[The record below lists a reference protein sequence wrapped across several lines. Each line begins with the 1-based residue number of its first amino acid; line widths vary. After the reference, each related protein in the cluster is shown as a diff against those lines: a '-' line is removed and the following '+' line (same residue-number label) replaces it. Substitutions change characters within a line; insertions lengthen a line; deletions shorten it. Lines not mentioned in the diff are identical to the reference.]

1 MESPKIDKRSPED
14 LMGEIRSLIP
24 FYTPEW
30 KPSEDDSGIALAET
44 FTSMMGTVIHRL
56 NRVPEKNF
64 AAFLEM
70 LGMKLLPPQPAIAPV
85 TFSLSKGTK
94 EHVFIRAGTQIAAED
109 ILFETEKSMLA
120 TPSMLIKVYGVDA
133 EDDEI
138 YESPTNVVAGEPAP
152 PFQTRLLHDSGEGDK
167 EIFIDSSEGV
177 NEGDL
182 LAIRNKEYGIVSEVS
197 DHLVKL
203 HHKLEHGHAS
213 GTLIEKVTN
222 FELFGGKD
230 LQEHILY
237 LGHTDLFNVKSAAEF
252 TLTISPWDDRIADEG
267 LVIWQYWGERLDGE
281 TKVLD
286 WYDFDKIEGDKI
298 EGDKIEGQ
306 LILTKNTTDEIKEIK
321 ERKINGIESRWIR
334 CVANASRMSELQGVK
349 IDTIGVKPLV
359 KGALFPDMAF
369 YNDVPLE
376 IPEEGSP
383 IIHPFGTRPRGLDT
397 FYICSQEA
405 FSKKGAEIT
414 IKFSIS
420 GADVVD
426 NETPVIRVHG
436 VGTEFESRLNDAKIY
451 TIGQLTRHTEE
462 ELTEIL
468 KEGGTKPRSYYSTKA
483 INVLEAAK
491 KGFYDKSDSSGTGND
506 NRNISSSIGKQELIL
521 SWEYW
526 DGKGWTVID
535 GLKGFKGDPPTSVY
549 DFKFLEGGG
558 VVFPYPEGIEAVKVS
573 GQENYWIR
581 VRIIS
586 GDYGKE
592 MVYVNGAWVPGTI
605 NPPKISRITL
615 SYELKTPVNPEH
627 ALTYNNLR
635 FKDVSEESQRVKKLF
650 TPFQP
655 LDDGHKT
662 LYLGFDKKL
671 EKGPIS
677 IFFSFEEGESLEEN
691 TSKIEWCYYSQD
703 EEWIR
708 LEVSD
713 NTQNLSR
720 TGTVEFYIPADFAR
734 TSRFGDE
741 LYWIRAVDAADK
753 FRTQHPTVKGIY
765 INTTLATQAES
776 IKNEILGSSDVSA
789 DQKFQFARIPVIT
802 EEIWVNEITTLSEEE
817 KKIIIKEDGKDSI
830 RESKD
835 EAGKPT
841 EVWVRWKPVEDFFDS
856 KPDSCHY
863 VVERATGEVTFG
875 NGVHGMVP
883 PVGRGNIKATY
894 QVGGGRGGNVGTSEI
909 ATLKTSIPFVSGVT
923 NPEAAKGGSDTERME
938 AVFERGS
945 HQIKHRDRAVTE
957 EDFER
962 IARSASS
969 YIARTKCY
977 IEDGTLRI
985 IVIPGGEEDKPI
997 PSLTL
1002 RKTVEKHIK
1011 KRSLNLISPERVEVE
1026 KPLYTEVSIT
1036 VVVVPDSMDVAV
1048 PLEKE
1053 ILKRLKKFLHP
1064 LTGGPEES
1072 GWEFGRGVHI
1082 SDVYALLEG
1091 IKDADHVEA
1100 LELNDGPGDVAV
1112 EESKTV
1118 CSGEHKITMNPGSV
1132 R

>member
-1 MESPKIDKRSPED
+1 MKSPKIDNRSPED
-14 LMGEIRSLIP
+14 LMSDIRSLIP

-30 KPSEDDSGIALAET
+30 KPSKDDSGIALAEI
-44 FTSMMGTVIHRL
+44 FTSMLGTVIHRL
-56 NRVPEKNF
+56 NQVPEKNF
-64 AAFLEM
+64 TAFLEM
-70 LGMKLLPPQPAIAPV
+70 LGMKLLPPQPAIAPI

-109 ILFETEKSMLA
+109 LLFETEKSMLA

-138 YESPTNVVAGEPAP
+138 YESPENVVAGEPAL
-152 PFQTRLLHDSGEGDK
+152 PFQTGLLHGSGEGDK
-167 EIFIDSSEGV
+167 EIFIDGSEGV
-177 NEGDL
+177 DEGDL
-182 LAIRNKEYGIVSEVS
+182 LAIRNEANEEYGIVSEVS

-203 HHKLEHGHAS
+203 LHKLEHVHAS
-213 GTLIEKVTN
+213 GTLVEKVTT

-237 LGHTDLFNVKSAAEF
+237 IGHTDLFNVKAAAKF
-252 TLTISPWDDRIADEG
+252 TLTISPWDDEIAKIANME
-267 LVIWQYWGERLDGE
+267 LVSWQYWGERLDGE

-286 WYDFDKIEGDKI
+286 WYDFDKPWTSNKQTNTGTDGEPILE
-298 EGDKIEGQ
+298 
-306 LILTKNTTDEIKEIK
+306 LILDKEVADEIKE
-321 ERKINGIESRWIR
+321 RGVSGIESRWIR
-334 CVANASRMSELQGVK
+334 CVANASWISELRDVE
-349 IDTIGVKPLV
+349 IDTIKVEVKPLV
-359 KGALFPDMAF
+359 LEGLSPDMVF

-376 IPEEGSP
+376 IPKDESP
-383 IIHPFGTRPRGLDT
+383 IHPFGMHPRGLDT
-397 FYICSQEA
+397 FYIGSQEA
-405 FSKKGAEIT
+405 FSKKGATVT
-414 IKFSIS
+414 IDFTSS
-420 GADVVD
+420 A
-426 NETPVIRVHG
+426 
-436 VGTEFESRLNDAKIY
+436 S
-451 TIGQLTRHTEE
+451 
-462 ELTEIL
+462 
-468 KEGGTKPRSYYSTKA
+468 
-483 INVLEAAK
+483 
-491 KGFYDKSDSSGTGND
+491 SSGTG
-506 NRNISSSIGKQELIL
+506 KPIL

-535 GLKGFKGDPPTSVY
+535 SLKGFKGNPPTNADDLSTSVY
-549 DFKFLEGGG
+549 DFKFLEAGG
-558 VVFPYPEGIEAVKVS
+558 VVFPCPEGMGAVKVS

-581 VRIIS
+581 VRIIG
-586 GDYGKE
+586 GDYGKG
-592 MVYVNGAWVPGTI
+592 MVYAITTDKTTGNTEWAWVPDPI

-615 SYELKTPVNPEH
+615 IYETTPVNIEH
-627 ALTYNNLR
+627 CLTSNNLK
-635 FKDVSEESQRVKKLF
+635 FKDVSEESQSKDKLF
-650 TPFQP
+650 APFQP

-677 IFFSFEEGESLEEN
+677 IFFSFEEMESLGDDR
-691 TSKIEWCYYSQD
+691 SKIEWCYYSPD
-703 EEWIR
+703 TGWAR

-713 NTQNLSR
+713 NTQHFSR

-734 TSRFGDE
+734 TSKFGNK
-741 LYWIRAVDAADK
+741 LYWIKAVDSADK
-753 FRTQHPTVKGIY
+753 FMIQSPGAKGIY
-765 INTTLATQAES
+765 INTTLAIQAES
-776 IKNEILGSSDVSA
+776 IKDEILGSSDVSA
-789 DQKFQFARIPVIT
+789 DQKFQFTRIPVIT
-802 EEIWVNEITTLSEEE
+802 EEIGVNEITTLSPEE

-835 EAGKPT
+835 EAGNPT
-841 EVWVRWKPVEDFFDS
+841 EVWVRWKSVEDFFDS
-856 KPDSCHY
+856 KPDSRHY

-875 NGVHGMVP
+875 NGVYGMVP
-883 PVGRGNIKATY
+883 PVGRSNIKATY
-894 QVGGGRGGNVGTSEI
+894 QVGGGRSGNVGASEI

-923 NPEAAKGGSDTERME
+923 NPEAAKGGSDTELME

-1011 KRSLNLISPERVEVE
+1011 KRSLNLISPERVEVR

-1036 VVVVPDSMDVAV
+1036 VVVVPDSMDVAI

-1091 IKDADHVEA
+1091 IKDVDHVEA
-1100 LELNDGPGDVAV
+1100 LKLNGESVDVAV
-1112 EESKTV
+1112 AESKTV
-1118 CSGEHKITMNPGSV
+1118 CSGEHNITMNPGGV

>member
-1 MESPKIDKRSPED
+1 MEPPKIDKRSPED

-24 FYTPEW
+24 YYTPEW
-30 KPSEDDSGIALAET
+30 KPSKDDSGIALAEI
-44 FTSMMGTVIHRL
+44 FTSMLGTVIHRL
-56 NRVPEKNF
+56 NQVPEKNF
-64 AAFLEM
+64 TAFLEM
-70 LGMKLLPPQPAIAPV
+70 LGMKLLPPQPAIALI

-120 TPSMLIKVYGVDA
+120 TPSVLIKVYGVDA
-133 EDDEI
+133 EDDEV
-138 YESPTNVVAGEPAP
+138 YESPENVVTGEPAL
-152 PFQTRLLHDSGEGDK
+152 PFQTRLIHSSGEGDK
-167 EIFIDSSEGV
+167 EIFIDGSGGV

-182 LAIRNKEYGIVSEVS
+182 LAIRNDANEEYGIVSEVS
-197 DHLVKL
+197 DRLVKL
-203 HHKLEHGHAS
+203 FRKLEHGHAS
-213 GTLIEKVTN
+213 NTLVEKVTT
-222 FELFGGKD
+222 FELFGGKN

-237 LGHTDLFNVKSAAEF
+237 LGHTDLFNVKAAAEF

-267 LVIWQYWGERLDGE
+267 LVSWQYWGERLNGD

-286 WYDFDKIEGDKI
+286 WCDFDVTD
-298 EGDKIEGQ
+298 GQ
-306 LILTKNTTDEIKEIK
+306 LIIEKNNTDEIE
-321 ERKINGIESRWIR
+321 ERNVSGIESRWIR
-334 CVANASRMSELQGVK
+334 CVANTSRISELQGVE
-349 IDTIGVKPLV
+349 IDTIKVAVKPPE
-359 KGALFPDMAF
+359 AEDLFPEMVF

-376 IPEEGSP
+376 IPKEGSP
-383 IIHPFGTRPRGLDT
+383 IHPFGTHPRELDT
-397 FYICSQEA
+397 FYISSQDA

-414 IKFSIS
+414 IKFGINET
-420 GADVVD
+420 DVVAGKVVAGK
-426 NETPVIRVHG
+426 TPVIRVHG
-436 VGTEFESRLNDAKIY
+436 VGIEFESRLKEAGIDTVGKLIR
-451 TIGQLTRHTEE
+451 LTDDK
-462 ELTEIL
+462 LTEIL

-483 INVLEAAK
+483 TNILEAIK

-506 NRNISSSIGKQELIL
+506 NRNISLSVGKQELIL

-526 DGKGWTVID
+526 DGKGWAVID
-535 GLKGFKGDPPTSVY
+535 GLKGFKGDTPTSVY

-573 GQENYWIR
+573 GQEKYWIR

-586 GDYGKE
+586 GNYGKE
-592 MVYVNGAWVPGTI
+592 MVYEGGAWVPGTI

-615 SYELKTPVNPEH
+615 SYKLTTPVNPEH
-627 ALTYNNLR
+627 SLTYNNLR
-635 FKDVSEESQRVKKLF
+635 FQDVSEESQRVNKPF
-650 TPFQP
+650 APFQP

-662 LYLGFDKKL
+662 LYLGFDEKL

-691 TSKIEWCYYSQD
+691 ASKIEWCYYSQ
-703 EEWIR
+703 EGGWIR

-713 NTQNLSR
+713 NTQHFSR
-720 TGTVEFYIPADFAR
+720 TGTVELYIPADFAR
-734 TSRFGDE
+734 TDRFGDE

-765 INTTLATQAES
+765 INTTPAIHAES
-776 IKNEILGSSDVSA
+776 IKDEILGSSDVSA

-802 EEIWVNEITTLSEEE
+802 EEILVNEITTLSEEE
-817 KKIIIKEDGKDSI
+817 KEMIIKEDGKDSI
-830 RESKD
+830 RESKY
-835 EAGKPT
+835 EAGNPR
-841 EVWVRWKPVEDFFDS
+841 EVWVRWQSVEDFFDS
-856 KPDSCHY
+856 KPESRHY

-894 QVGGGRGGNVGTSEI
+894 QVGGGRSGNVGASEI
-909 ATLKTSIPFVSGVT
+909 VTLKTSIPFVEGVT
-923 NPEAAKGGSDTERME
+923 NPEAAEGGSDTEHGD

-945 HQIKHRDRAVTE
+945 YQIKHRDRAVTE

-977 IEDGTLRI
+977 IENGTLKI

-1002 RKTVEKHIK
+1002 RKTVEKHLK
-1011 KRSLNLISPERVEVE
+1011 KRSLNLISPERVEVR
-1026 KPLYTEVSIT
+1026 KPSYMEVSIT
-1036 VVVVPDSMDVAV
+1036 AVVVPDSMDVAV

-1053 ILKRLKKFLHP
+1053 ILKQLKKFLHP
-1064 LTGGPEES
+1064 LTGGAEES

-1091 IKDADHVEA
+1091 IKDVDHVVA
-1100 LELNDGPGDVAV
+1100 LKLNGGSGDVAV
-1112 EESKTV
+1112 GESKTV
-1118 CSGEHKITMNPGSV
+1118 CSGEHKITMNPVSV

>member
-30 KPSEDDSGIALAET
+30 KPSKDDSGIALAEI
-44 FTSMMGTVIHRL
+44 FTSMLGTVIHRL
-56 NRVPEKNF
+56 NQVPEKNF
-64 AAFLEM
+64 TAFLEM
-70 LGMKLLPPQPAIAPV
+70 LGMKLLPPQPAIAPI

-94 EHVFIRAGTQIAAED
+94 EHVFIRVGTQIAAED

-120 TPSMLIKVYGVDA
+120 TPSMLIKVYGVDD
-133 EDDEI
+133 EEDEI
-138 YESPTNVVAGEPAP
+138 YESPSNVVAGEPAL
-152 PFQTRLLHDSGEGDK
+152 PFQTKLLHDSGEGDK
-167 EIFIDSSEGV
+167 KIFIESGEGV

-182 LAIRNKEYGIVSEVS
+182 LAIRNKANEEYGIVSEVS

-203 HHKLEHGHAS
+203 LHKLEHSHAS
-213 GTLIEKVTN
+213 DTLIEKVTT

-237 LGHTDLFNVKSAAEF
+237 LGHTDLFNVKTEAEF
-252 TLTISPWDDRIADEG
+252 TLTISRWDDRIANKE
-267 LVIWQYWGERLDGE
+267 LVSWQYWGEKLDGE

-286 WYDFDKIEGDKI
+286 WYDFDMADDPLK
-298 EGDKIEGQ
+298 
-306 LILTKNTTDEIKEIK
+306 LTKNTTDEIIEIK

-334 CVANASRMSELQGVK
+334 CVANASRISELEDVK
-349 IDTIGVKPLV
+349 IDTIEVEPLV
-359 KGALFPDMAF
+359 KGDLFPDMAF

-376 IPEEGSP
+376 IPKNGSP
-383 IIHPFGTRPRGLDT
+383 IHPFGTRPRELDT
-397 FYICSQEA
+397 FYIGSQDA

-414 IKFSIS
+414 IKFSIIET
-420 GADVVD
+420 DVVD

-436 VGTEFESRLNDAKIY
+436 VGTEFESRLKDAGIN
-451 TIGQLTRHTEE
+451 TIGQLTR
-462 ELTEIL
+462 LTEDKLTKIL
-468 KEGGTKPRSYYSTKA
+468 KEGGTKPQSYYSTKA

-491 KGFYDKSDSSGTGND
+491 KGFYDKSDSSGTGD
-506 NRNISSSIGKQELIL
+506 DANISSDIGNEELIL

-535 GLKGFKGDPPTSVY
+535 GLNGFKWDPPTNGNKPSTNAC
-549 DFKFLEGGG
+549 DFKFLENGR
-558 VVFPYPEGIEAVKVS
+558 VVFLCPERIGAVKVS

-581 VRIIS
+581 VRIIG

-592 MVYVNGAWVPGTI
+592 MVYDEEAGVWVPNMI
-605 NPPKISRITL
+605 HPPKISRITL
-615 SYELKTPVNPEH
+615 SYELKTLVNPEH
-627 ALTYNNLR
+627 SLTYNNLR
-635 FKDVSEESQRVKKLF
+635 FKDVSEESQKVNKLF
-650 TPFQP
+650 APFQP

-662 LYLGFDKKL
+662 LYLGFDEKL

-703 EEWIR
+703 EEWTR

-741 LYWIRAVDAADK
+741 LYWIRAVDAANK
-753 FRTQHPTVKGIY
+753 FRTQHPTAKGIY

-776 IKNEILGSSDVSA
+776 IKDEILGSSDVSA

-817 KKIIIKEDGKDSI
+817 KKMIIEKNGKDSI
-830 RESKD
+830 SESKD

-841 EVWVRWKPVEDFFDS
+841 EVWVRWQSVEDFFDS
-856 KPDSCHY
+856 KPDSRHY

-875 NGVHGMVP
+875 NEVHGMVP
-883 PVGRGNIKATY
+883 SVGRGNIKATY
-894 QVGGGRGGNVGTSEI
+894 QVGGGRSGNVGASEI
-909 ATLKTSIPFVSGVT
+909 ATLKTSIPFVGGVT
-923 NPEAAKGGSDTERME
+923 NPEAAEGGSDTELME

-962 IARSASS
+962 LARAASS

-977 IEDGTLRI
+977 IEDGTLKI

-1002 RKTVEKHIK
+1002 RKTVEKHLK
-1011 KRSLNLISPERVEVE
+1011 KRSLNLIPPERIEVK
-1026 KPLYTEVSIT
+1026 KPSYLEVSIT
-1036 VVVVPDSMDVAV
+1036 TVVVPDSMDVAV
-1048 PLEKE
+1048 LLEKE

-1072 GWEFGRGVHI
+1072 GWEFGRDVHI
-1082 SDVYALLEG
+1082 SDVYVLLES
-1091 IKDADHVEA
+1091 IKDVDHVKT
-1100 LELNDGPGDVAV
+1100 LKLNDGLEDVAV
-1112 EESKTV
+1112 GESKTV
-1118 CSGEHKITMNPGSV
+1118 CSGGHRITMNPGSV